1 MQITIVCDSLQEVKD
16 LVDRMFVMLP
26 EEGTPE
32 RKQHEKSTAQ
42 LVDEA
47 IAQDA
52 QTKKKRRARV
62 NRETILQLHREELS
76 AVQIAAKTGYGYST
90 ICKVIQEAREQ

>member
-16 LVDRMFVMLP
+16 FVDRMFVVLP
-26 EEGTPE
+26 EDEAPE
-32 RKQHEKSTAQ
+32 QKSTAQ
-42 LVDEA
+42 LVNEA

-52 QTKKKRRARV
+52 AAKKGAKRRARV

-90 ICKVIQEAREQ
+90 ICRVIQEARKQ